1 MRKRQ
6 TKVSMALLA
15 LVLLMVFITACKAG
29 ADKDVQEPKQNAQQV
44 QPAEE
49 EQQEALQ
56 PGAVSEIRQAENE
69 KTPEEQAA

>member
-6 TKVSMALLA
+6 TKVFMALLA
-15 LVLLMVFITACKAG
+15 LVLLMSVFITACKAG
-29 ADKDVQEPKQNAQQV
+29 AGKDVQEPKQNAQQV

-49 EQQEALQ
+49 EQREALQ

-69 KTPEEQAA
+69 